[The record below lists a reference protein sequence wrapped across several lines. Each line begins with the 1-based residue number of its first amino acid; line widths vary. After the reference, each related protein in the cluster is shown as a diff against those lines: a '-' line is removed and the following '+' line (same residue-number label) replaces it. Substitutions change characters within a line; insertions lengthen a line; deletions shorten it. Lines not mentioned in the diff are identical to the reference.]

1 MARYSTQQG
10 VNQRQRTVNNPLFL
24 GTFSETSLRYLQGTL
39 QATYLVQKDGFGG
52 GSYNHWFSVEITSP
66 AWIILTKDG
75 DRSKY
80 VQISCYDL
88 NLIPIEGRSIFQADS
103 LPGTFAFDEE
113 NKTYYPYIGHVMSAQ
128 SDLYNNFDQFAV
140 FKGDDR
146 YYPLGAG
153 RYLICVSST
162 RNEPLS
168 YNVGL
173 VLEFPTE
180 DLIILLEDLDGSK
193 LALEDGSN
201 VDLSNT
207 VIVTSPITLNTLIS
221 GFNAFTE
228 VLAQI
233 NSGVT
238 VTLDELDTWLISFSA
253 LNNEEPKD
261 LFLLNPSPT
270 YDPLDTHEHSRSEWT
285 EAWDREHQQTDK
297 FPAVFEPLI
306 TRP

>member
-1 MARYSTQQG
+1 MARYSSQPG
-10 VNQRQRTVNNPLFL
+10 VSQRQRTVDNPLFL
-24 GTFSETSLRYLQGTL
+24 GTFTETSLRYLQGTL

-52 GSYNHWFSVEITSP
+52 GSYNHWFSVEITDS

-103 LPGTFAFDEE
+103 LPGTFSFDGQGEV
-113 NKTYYPYIGHVMSAQ
+113 YYPYIGHVMSAQ
-128 SDLYNNFDQFAV
+128 SDLYNNFDQFAI

-162 RNEPLS
+162 RNEPLN

-173 VLEFPTE
+173 VIEFLTE
-180 DLIILLEDLDGSK
+180 DLFILLEDLDGSK
-193 LALEDGSN
+193 LALEDGIDEN
-201 VDLSNT
+201 NT
-207 VIVTSPITLNTLIS
+207 ITITSPITINTLIS
-221 GFNAFTE
+221 GFNAFTQD
-228 VLAQI
+228 LAEI

-238 VTLDELDTWLISFSA
+238 VTIDQGYTWLIGSTVPSTQ
-253 LNNEEPKD
+253 EPQD
-261 LFLLNPSPT
+261 LFLLDPSPN
-270 YDPLDTHEHSRSEWT
+270 YDPLDSHEHSRSEWI

>member
-1 MARYSTQQG
+1 MARYSTQSG
-10 VNQRQRTVNNPLFL
+10 VNQRQRTVNNPLSL
-24 GTFSETSLRYLQGTL
+24 GTFTETSLRYLQGTL
-39 QATYLVQKDGFGG
+39 EATYLVQKDGFGG
-52 GSYNHWFSVEITSP
+52 GSYNHWFSVELASP

-103 LPGTFAFDEE
+103 FPGNFLLDEE
-113 NKTYYPYIGHVMSAQ
+113 DEVYYPYVGHVMSAQ
-128 SDLYNNFDQFAV
+128 SNIYNLFDQYAA

-146 YYPLGAG
+146 YYPLGTG

-162 RNEPLS
+162 RNEPLN

-173 VLEFPTE
+173 VVEFPTE
-180 DLIILLEDLDGSK
+180 DLFILLEDLDGSE
-193 LALEDGSN
+193 LALEDGIDTANTTTIGPIIS
-201 VDLSNT
+201 VDT
-207 VIVTSPITLNTLIS
+207 VIN
-221 GFNAFTE
+221 GGYNAFTE
-228 VLAQI
+228 TLAQI

-238 VTLDELDTWLISFSA
+238 VTIDEGYTWFIGDA
-253 LNNEEPKD
+253 VPPAQEPQD
-261 LFLLNPSPT
+261 LFLLDPSPT
-270 YDPLDTHEHSRSEWT
+270 YDPLDNHEHSRSEWV
-285 EAWDREHQQTDK
+285 EAWEREHQQTDK

>member
-52 GSYNHWFSVEITSP
+52 GAYNHWFSVEITSP

-103 LPGTFAFDEE
+103 ARGSFLFNEEDEI
-113 NKTYYPYIGHVMSAQ
+113 YYPYVGHVMGAQ
-128 SDLYNNFDQFAV
+128 SDLYNNFDQYAI

-162 RNEPLS
+162 RNEPLD

-180 DLIILLEDLDGSK
+180 DLFILLESFDGSK
-193 LALEDGSN
+193 LALEDSI
-201 VDLSNT
+201 DESNT
-207 VIVTSPITLNTLIS
+207 TIILSPITTNTLIS
-221 GFNAFTE
+221 GFNGFTPA
-228 VLAQI
+228 LAQI
-233 NSGVT
+233 NLGVT
-238 VTLDELDTWLISFSA
+238 VTIDQGCSWLIGSS
-253 LNNEEPKD
+253 EPSTQEPKN
-261 LFLLNPSPT
+261 LFLLDIGPN
-270 YDPLDTHEHSRSEWT
+270 YDPLDEHEHSRSEWV
-285 EAWDREHQQTDK
+285 EAWEREHQQTDK

>member
-1 MARYSTQQG
+1 MARYSTQTGVSQG
-10 VNQRQRTVNNPLFL
+10 QRSVNNPLFL

-52 GSYNHWFSVEITSP
+52 GAYNHWFSVELTSP

-103 LPGTFAFDEE
+103 ARGNFLFEE
-113 NKTYYPYIGHVMSAQ
+113 EDAVYYPYVGHVMSAQ
-128 SDLYNNFDQFAV
+128 SNLYNQFDQYEA

-162 RNEPLS
+162 RNEPIN

-173 VLEFPTE
+173 VIEFPTE
-180 DLIILLEDLDGSK
+180 DLFILLEQLDGSK
-193 LALEDGSN
+193 LALEDGIDN
-201 VDLSNT
+201 SNT
-207 VIVTSPITLNTLIS
+207 TTIGPIISVNTVVNG

-228 VLAQI
+228 TLAQI
-233 NSGVT
+233 NFGVT
-238 VTLDELDTWLISFSA
+238 VTIDEGYTWLIGEA
-253 LNNEEPKD
+253 VPPGQEPQD
-261 LFLLNPSPT
+261 LFLLDLSPN
-270 YDPLDTHEHSRSEWT
+270 YDSLDDHEHSRLEWV
-285 EAWDREHQQTDK
+285 EAWDREHQQSDR

>member
-1 MARYSTQQG
+1 MARYSTQTGVSQG
-10 VNQRQRTVNNPLFL
+10 QRSVNNPLFL

-52 GSYNHWFSVEITSP
+52 GAYNHWFSVEITSP

-113 NKTYYPYIGHVMSAQ
+113 NKTYYPYVGHVMSAQ

-162 RNEPLS
+162 RNEPLN

-173 VLEFPTE
+173 VLEFSTE

-193 LALEDGSN
+193 LALEDGN
-201 VDLSNT
+201 IIDPNNT
-207 VIVTSPITLNTLIS
+207 VIVTSPITVNTLIS
-221 GFNAFTE
+221 GFNGFTE
-228 VLAQI
+228 FLAQI

-238 VTLDELDTWLISFSA
+238 VTIDELDSWFISSYA
-253 LNNEEPKD
+253 LDNKEPKD
-261 LFLLNPSPT
+261 LFLLDPSPT